1 MTDIW
6 DDMQAQS
13 QPTFTSPSPA
23 QPTSA
28 LPIAPPLPSP
38 TAGMGHPIVP
48 VANPAVNPPPPL
60 PPQQQPATSAAPP
73 PMPAGVGMAPVS
85 HAAPN
90 ENQAGTALIDIA
102 DENESESIISRY
114 FYKNSSGKAF
124 LYGFILFTVIP
135 ASLCI
140 LGAYL
145 GGVLTMDS
153 GVGFFKDYAGA
164 SYFTL
169 GILLPVLVRR
179 MMTTIPTTVE
189 SLSTVIELKG
199 DGGDSE
205 LTKEYL
211 DDLINTYSYL
221 YCKETGR
228 SMDGVTMPTDPLL
241 KQFVERMFLTKKI
254 IIFLCSS
261 YVLAT
266 AFNRFKGVG
275 DVMLWHF
282 YDASA
287 IAFIGRT
294 LSEIMLGAIMGPL
307 VLYPIILCV
316 MITYHSLK
324 EISSKNSL
332 KYIRF
337 SKDEAGGLGD
347 YGIQSFM
354 NTIALLPY
362 SFILVG
368 VIYQAKDLGT
378 SLSASTAAATVVYL
392 ALLLFVFFFP
402 LSSAAVSMSKLKKI
416 ELTLVS
422 EHYANYYDKFKLSLA
437 SADDL
442 SAILENSEAMIAAEQ
457 VFDGIMNQPSVP
469 YSKFLIGKLAG
480 VIAPVFG
487 LIGSLFIF

>member
-6 DDMQAQS
+6 NDMQAQS
-13 QPTFTSPSPA
+13 QPTIPSHSPA
-23 QPTSA
+23 QPTPA

-38 TAGMGHPIVP
+38 TAGMDHPIVP
-48 VANPAVNPPPPL
+48 VANPAGNPPPPL

-114 FYKNSSGKAF
+114 FYKNSPGKAF

-164 SYFTL
+164 SYITL

-241 KQFVERMFLTKKI
+241 KQFVERMSLIKKV

-261 YVLAT
+261 YILVT
-266 AFNRFKGVG
+266 AYNRFIGKGE
-275 DVMLWHF
+275 VMLWHY

-324 EISSKNSL
+324 EISSKNAL

-362 SFILVG
+362 SFVLVG

-378 SLSASTAAATVVYL
+378 SQSYVATVVYL

-422 EHYANYYDKFKLSLA
+422 EHYANYYEKFKLSLA